1 MMHLTLKRLEA
12 QGSLEVRW
20 GRGWGHP
27 RGHRGCGEEAEAVSR
42 GGREWNMECKK

>member
-12 QGSLEVRW
+12 PRRSEVRW

-27 RGHRGCGEEAEAVSR
+27 LKRQGWVGRIHGMWSR
-42 GGREWNMECKK
+42 QRMNGGRE